1 MENNINEKDPIEGP
15 DIPTS
20 EIVEKAVEN
29 GDSLTKKGKKIT
41 KEETNKFLEANKEN
55 IEKINW
61 DEIIF
66 DDPETKWIPT
76 VTKDDIEVYS
86 TITREFVGD
95 MSIDAWLEM
104 SKIEINEYLKI
115 KDNPDEDP
123 KYLESCKKTAEGA
136 KELLALIQIQVKDLR
151 KEFVDNQVAESA
163 IKAAVLKTLHDFI
176 IKRWPIVAK
185 NDEEK
190 RKIIAEFEKN
200 EIVNMYVIPIFQG
213 SVIRDHKRFVL
224 DDIYR
229 LSPENIDLDAYN
241 FTNAVST
248 YVKFLNSDNI
258 DVSSIITKD
267 FEFMNFFVIT
277 VLYSVYKYGDKDFVT
292 KNIKNITDETLK
304 SLDETMNPNE
314 EVADIYKNIS
324 EITFK
329 LIEKWSK
336 DINSL
341 EKLSNDILKSLNKD
355 KKFVFY
361 YNKNDHD
368 IEKVFSDIIANI
380 PSIEGTK
387 MGPWNTYYRV
397 IRKLNL
403 LLTFD
408 QLNKLGKE
416 KGIDS
421 DDFKSAAFNVI
432 IKLMK
437 YMYESHFT
445 RFISDFIS
453 YLNTNINSKESR
465 EIFFK
470 TSMNML
476 NVIHSFGFKA
486 SYNSEEKENVAPKIY
501 ELAKVKMG
509 EKIYKTT
516 IIDDKTD
523 ILLRDVDLK
532 EVKRNYAS
540 IVDTVLDDIYNY
552 VDK

>member
-1 MENNINEKDPIEGP
+1 MENNVNEKDPIEGP

-20 EIVEKAVEN
+20 EIVEKATEN
-29 GDSLTKKGKKIT
+29 SDSLTKNGKKNA
-41 KEETNKFLEANKEN
+41 KEETNKFREANKEN

-61 DEIIF
+61 DEVVF

-76 VTKDDIEVYS
+76 VTKDDVEVYS
-86 TITREFVGD
+86 AITTEFVGD

-104 SKIEINEYLKI
+104 SKTEINEYLKI
-115 KDNPDEDP
+115 KDNVDEDP

-136 KELLALIQIQVKDLR
+136 KELLALIQIQAKDLR
-151 KEFVDNQVAESA
+151 KEFVENQVTESA

-176 IKRWPIVAK
+176 IRRWPIVAK

-190 RKIIAEFEKN
+190 QNIIDEFEKN
-200 EIVNMYVIPIFQG
+200 EIVNMYVVPIFQG
-213 SVIRDHKRFVL
+213 SVNRDHKRL
-224 DDIYR
+224 IKDKIYR
-229 LSPENIDLDAYN
+229 FSPENIDLDAYN
-241 FTNAVST
+241 FTDAISI
-248 YVKFLNSDNI
+248 YVKLLNSDNI
-258 DVSSIITKD
+258 DISSIISKD

-277 VLYSVYKYGDKDFVT
+277 VLYSVYKYGDKDFIT

-336 DINSL
+336 DISNI
-341 EKLSNDILKSLNKD
+341 EELSNNTLKSLSKD
-355 KKFVFY
+355 KKFMFY
-361 YNKNDHD
+361 SDKNNRD
-368 IEKVFSDIIANI
+368 IEKVFSDMIANI

-387 MGPWNTYYRV
+387 LGPWNTYYRV

-408 QLNKLGKE
+408 QLIKLGKE
-416 KGIDS
+416 KGTDT
-421 DDFKSAAFNVI
+421 DDFKAAAFNVI
-432 IKLMK
+432 VKLMK

-445 RFISDFIS
+445 RFVSDFIS
-453 YLNTNINSKESR
+453 YLNININSKESR

-476 NVIHSFGFKA
+476 NVIHSFGFKV

-501 ELAKVKMG
+501 ELAKNKMG

-516 IIDDKTD
+516 IIDEKTD

-540 IVDTVLDDIYNY
+540 IVNTVLEDIYNN
-552 VDK
+552 